1 MTIFPYVTGVGAIAA
16 DLVLFHRAFPPMLAS
31 VRPGARIDE
40 LAIVQRYFS
49 HNSVGVHHVSRL
61 YSLVVHPYL
70 AHTPDQ
76 TYPKIKYISLS
87 RCEICGRNLPVLF
100 FPLPMMT
107 LSPSSNVIENNLLCL
122 FR

>member
-1 MTIFPYVTGVGAIAA
+1 MTVFPYVTGVGAIAA

-31 VRPGARIDE
+31 VRPGTRIDE

-87 RCEICGRNLPVLF
+87 RCITRDLWEKLTRVVLSTSYDDF
-100 FPLPMMT
+100 VAQL
-107 LSPSSNVIENNLLCL
+107 E
-122 FR
+122 RHRE